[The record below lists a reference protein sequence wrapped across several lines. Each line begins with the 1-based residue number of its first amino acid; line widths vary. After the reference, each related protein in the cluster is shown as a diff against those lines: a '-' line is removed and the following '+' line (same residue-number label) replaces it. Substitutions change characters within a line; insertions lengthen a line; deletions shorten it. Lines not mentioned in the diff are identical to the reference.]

1 MKLKLLP
8 FGPKQGLGLSLILV
22 GIAGLLT
29 FRFFYLIHSEEMTS
43 WTRDTEAECALV
55 LTGGPNRVRE
65 GFALLSRKQVQR
77 LIISGVN
84 PSTELRDLM
93 NPWDLIWGPDLEKIT
108 LEKRSTT
115 TYGNAQQTLP
125 IIEGLGCRRVALIT
139 SQLHMYRAFRT
150 LRAAFP
156 PNIEIIKHAVPPASS
171 EVNFWEEFTELIKA
185 VFYSLWAF

>member
-1 MKLKLLP
+1 M
-8 FGPKQGLGLSLILV
+8 GLILLGV
-22 GIAGLLT
+22 SGLLT
-29 FRFFYLIHSEEMTS
+29 VRFFFLIQSEEMTS

-55 LTGGPNRVRE
+55 LTGGPNRIRE

-84 PSTELRDLM
+84 PTTELRDLM
-93 NPWDLIWGPDLEKIT
+93 NPWDLIWGPDLDKIT

-125 IIEGLGCRRVALIT
+125 IVEGLGCRRVALIT

-156 PNIEIIKHAVPPASS
+156 TSIEILKHAVPPTAS
-171 EVNFWEEFTELIKA
+171 EVNLWETFTELVKT
-185 VFYSLWAF
+185 VFYSIWAF

>member
-1 MKLKLLP
+1 M
-8 FGPKQGLGLSLILV
+8 LGLTS
-22 GIAGLLT
+22 LLT
-29 FRFFYLIHSEEMTS
+29 FRFFYLIQNEEMSS
-43 WTRDTEAECALV
+43 WTKDTEAECALV

-93 NPWDLIWGPDLEKIT
+93 NPWDLIWGPELEKIT

-125 IIEGLGCRRVALIT
+125 IVEGLGCRRVALIT
-139 SQLHMYRAFRT
+139 SQLHMYRAFKT

-156 PNIEIIKHAVPPASS
+156 PNIEILKHAVPPQAS
-171 EVNFWEEFTELIKA
+171 EAGFWENFNELIKA
-185 VFYSLWAF
+185 VFYSVWAF